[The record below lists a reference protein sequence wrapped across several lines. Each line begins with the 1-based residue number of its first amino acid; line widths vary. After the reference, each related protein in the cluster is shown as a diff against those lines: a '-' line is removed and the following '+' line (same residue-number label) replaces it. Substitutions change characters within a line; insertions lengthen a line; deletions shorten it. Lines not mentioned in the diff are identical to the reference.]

1 MLPCE
6 LPEATASVATGIAT
20 GRLMIHHQNLNQP
33 QSFGDFAHGHYTAVV
48 HQVNLPF
55 SYYRSKGTTSLPR
68 YWRRGATVHDM
79 RETLRSLATWKKH
92 KLCLLSIHRRNR
104 KDRQAYSLL
113 LQTTMEPLP
122 HGLLVLSS
130 SKPLTGRTG
139 HQLRD
144 ASAPGTTGD
153 TAFTGLSPT
162 ITGQG
167 LVSPT
172 TCLVGTHPLRLH
184 FLLLQEQRQADR
196 KLVARNSQPTSQ
208 ETDSFASRTP
218 LTPRTSLTPTPVHPL
233 TPTTS
238 V

>member
-1 MLPCE
+1 
-6 LPEATASVATGIAT
+6 
-20 GRLMIHHQNLNQP
+20 
-33 QSFGDFAHGHYTAVV
+33 
-48 HQVNLPF
+48 
-55 SYYRSKGTTSLPR
+55 
-68 YWRRGATVHDM
+68 M
-79 RETLRSLATWKKH
+79 RETHRSLANRKKKH
-92 KLCLLSIHRRNR
+92 KLCLLLSIHRRNR

-172 TCLVGTHPLRLH
+172 TCLVGTHPLRLP